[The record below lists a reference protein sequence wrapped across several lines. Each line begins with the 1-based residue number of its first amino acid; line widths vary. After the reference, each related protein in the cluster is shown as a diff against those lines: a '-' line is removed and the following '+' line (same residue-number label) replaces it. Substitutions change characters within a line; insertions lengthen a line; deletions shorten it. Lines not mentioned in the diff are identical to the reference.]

1 MIRDKIPLSLIGE
14 VIDKL
19 KDAKYSKN
27 WILSGDTTIYKS
39 KKVTN
44 RRQYFWQTKN
54 YSN

>member
-27 WILSGDTTIYKS
+27 
-39 KKVTN
+39 
-44 RRQYFWQTKN
+44 
-54 YSN
+54 